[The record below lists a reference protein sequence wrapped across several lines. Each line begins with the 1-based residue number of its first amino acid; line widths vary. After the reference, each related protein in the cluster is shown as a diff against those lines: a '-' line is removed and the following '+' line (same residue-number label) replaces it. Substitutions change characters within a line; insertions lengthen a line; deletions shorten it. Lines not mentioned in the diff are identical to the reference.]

1 MKTFEKT
8 THLYFSMEI
17 DTIKDRPDDN
27 VRQGKNQYQYE
38 KNIIFMCD
46 FITLIRRLKNRNVT
60 FFSINFKCK
69 KYQNCHNNFVI
80 LNQIYCGNIRILIV
94 IFI

>member
-1 MKTFEKT
+1 
-8 THLYFSMEI
+8 
-17 DTIKDRPDDN
+17 
-27 VRQGKNQYQYE
+27 
-38 KNIIFMCD
+38 MCD

-80 LNQIYCGNIRILIV
+80 LNQIYCGNIRILIA